1 MTSPFMLMVV
11 TAFAVSLTTWSSA
24 IAQPVSTESSKA
36 LTDAQIRTELRRLH
50 AVRTDC
56 LAQAQQA
63 LALQR
68 SANTGGRLAEAEAAG
83 KTLTEKMACV
93 DRVNQDLQRLQ
104 TQAGPAKAALF
115 ATEDRFHQEYRE
127 GLLARLGVLQRIIAQ
142 LGDPG
147 TLTSET
153 FAAQMDVLR
162 RQTET
167 FKNRYIRLL
176 NEAETRELAK
186 LVFEASDQLVGSA
199 QSWRDQARAEHDIA
213 GLAPNGATAQVS
225 RATATRDATQK
236 QRNAQWETARQLVE
250 QATAL
255 AAARYAS
262 Q

>member
-1 MTSPFMLMVV
+1 MLMVV
-11 TAFAVSLTTWSSA
+11 TGFAVVVSLTTWSAA
-24 IAQPVSTESSKA
+24 IAQPVSTESSKT
-36 LTDAQIRTELRRLH
+36 LTDPQIRAELRRLH
-50 AVRTDC
+50 SVRADC

-68 SANTGGRLAEAEAAG
+68 SANTGGRLAEAEASGRA
-83 KTLTEKMACV
+83 LTEKMACV

-104 TQAGPAKAALF
+104 SQAGPAKAALF
-115 ATEDRFHQEYRE
+115 ATEDRFHQEYRQ
-127 GLLARLGVLQRIIAQ
+127 GLLAQLGVLQRIIAQ

-147 TLTSET
+147 TLTYET
-153 FAAQMDVLR
+153 FAAQMDLLR

-186 LVFEASDQLVGSA
+186 LVFEASDQLVESA
-199 QSWRDQARAEHDIA
+199 HSWRDQARAEHDIA
-213 GLAPNGATAQVS
+213 GLTPNAAQVS

-236 QRNAQWETARQLVE
+236 QRITQWDTARQLVE